1 MCPFIDLLILT
12 NMKELLVMYLSNS
25 LANIQFF
32 PAEKWDDLCSLHSWS
47 FKVRPADCWLQR
59 FPHPAEAAVT
69 SKWIDRHVRHI
80 FIFHLFIFCCSCFVI
95 NDSISKVIPFI
106 PSYSIDASAQAFYPR
121 LFNRPECVY
130 TALLILTLII

>member
-59 FPHPAEAAVT
+59 FPHPAEAAVR
-69 SKWIDRHVRHI
+69 SKWIDRHVQHI
-80 FIFHLFIFCCSCFVI
+80 SSFICSFSAVLVLLLMIQFLKLFPSFFHTVLMLQQRRFTQGSSTHLSVCIQLC
-95 NDSISKVIPFI
+95 
-106 PSYSIDASAQAFYPR
+106 
-121 LFNRPECVY
+121 
-130 TALLILTLII
+130 